1 LLRKGFR
8 IHEFS
13 RAVDALPDLVWT
25 AIQIGSVSEGK
36 TDDSSLGVIHASPSM
51 DPQKSKRNP

>member
-13 RAVDALPDLVWT
+13 RAVDALPDLAWT
-25 AIQIGSVSEGK
+25 AIP
-36 TDDSSLGVIHASPSM
+36 D
-51 DPQKSKRNP
+51 RNRI